1 MGIVIFNGIS
11 SQDLHIQV
19 QTEPDYDFPEKDYEV
34 THVPGRNGD
43 IVIDQGSWQNVSRK
57 YNLAMD
63 AVKISYTEV
72 ASKLVQW
79 LHSASGYARLEDSYE
94 PDFYRMAMYK
104 DSGSISNIYNKAGQ
118 IEVEFTCKPQR
129 YFKSG
134 EIADIFTTSTEY
146 RNPTD
151 FPAKPLIK
159 IHGSGSGTVGIGT
172 YTVTINDILDG
183 MIVDSEQQDTY
194 KDQTNCNS
202 RVSIAEYPKLVSGN
216 NEISISGGVTSI
228 EIIPR
233 WWTL

>member
-63 AVKISYTEV
+63 AGKISYTEV

-104 DSGSISNIYNKAGQ
+104 DSGSITNIYNKAGQ

-134 EIADIFTTSTEY
+134 EVADIFTASTEY

-159 IHGSGSGTVGIGT
+159 IHGSGPGTVGIGT
-172 YTVTINDILDG
+172 YTVTINDIVDG
-183 MIVDSEQQDTY
+183 MIVDCEQQDTY
-194 KDQTNCNS
+194 KDQMNCNS
-202 RVSIAEYPKLVSGN
+202 KVHILEYPKLVAGN
-216 NEISISGGVTSI
+216 NAITLSGGVTSI

>member
-1 MGIVIFNGIS
+1 MGIVVFNGIS

-63 AVKISYTEV
+63 AGKISYPEV

-134 EIADIFTTSTEY
+134 EVADIFTTSTEY

-159 IHGSGSGTVGIGT
+159 IHGSGSGTVVIGA

-194 KDQTNCNS
+194 KEQTNCNS
-202 RVSIAEYPKLVSGN
+202 KVSIPEYPKLVSGN

>member
-104 DSGSISNIYNKAGQ
+104 DSGSITNIYNKAGQ

-134 EIADIFTTSTEY
+134 EVADIFTTSTEY

-159 IHGSGSGTVGIGT
+159 IHGSGLGTVRIGA

-194 KDQTNCNS
+194 KEQTNCNS
-202 RVSIAEYPKLVSGN
+202 RVSIPEYPKLVSGN
-216 NEISISGGVTSI
+216 NVISISGGVTSI

>member
-1 MGIVIFNGIS
+1 MGIVVFNGIS

-19 QTEPDYDFPEKDYEV
+19 QTEPSYDFPEKDYEV

-63 AVKISYTEV
+63 AGKISYTEV

-104 DSGSISNIYNKAGQ
+104 DSGSISNIFNKAGQ

-134 EIADIFTTSTEY
+134 EAADIFVASSEY

-159 IHGSGSGTVGIGT
+159 IHGSGSGVVGIGT
-172 YTVTINDILDG
+172 YTVTINDIIDG

-194 KDQTNCNS
+194 KDQMNCNS
-202 RVSIAEYPKLVSGN
+202 KVSITEYPKLVSGN
-216 NEISISGGVTSI
+216 NTISISGGVTSI

>member
-11 SQDLHIQV
+11 SKDLHIQV

-63 AVKISYTEV
+63 AGKISYTEV

-118 IEVEFTCKPQR
+118 IEIEFTCKPQR

-159 IHGSGSGTVGIGT
+159 IHGSGSGTVAIGT

-183 MIVDSEQQDTY
+183 MVVDSEQQDTY

-202 RVSIAEYPKLVSGN
+202 KVYITEYPKLIAGN
-216 NEISISGGVTSI
+216 NAISISGGVTSI

>member
-11 SQDLHIQV
+11 SKDLHIQV

-63 AVKISYTEV
+63 AGKISYTEV

-118 IEVEFTCKPQR
+118 IEIEFTCKPQR

-159 IHGSGSGTVGIGT
+159 IHGSGSGTVKIGA

-183 MIVDSEQQDTY
+183 MVVDSEQQDTY

-202 RVSIAEYPKLVSGN
+202 KVSIAEYPKLIAGN
-216 NEISISGGVTSI
+216 NAISISGGVTSI

>member
-11 SQDLHIQV
+11 SKDLHIQV

-34 THVPGRNGD
+34 IHVPGRNGD

-63 AVKISYTEV
+63 AGKISYTEV

-118 IEVEFTCKPQR
+118 IEIEFTCKPQR

-146 RNPTD
+146 RNTTD

-159 IHGSGSGTVGIGT
+159 IHGSGSGMVKIGA

-183 MIVDSEQQDTY
+183 MVVDSEQQDTY

-202 RVSIAEYPKLVSGN
+202 KVSITEYPKLIAGN
-216 NEISISGGVTSI
+216 NAIYISGGVTSI

>member
-11 SQDLHIQV
+11 SKDLHIQV
-19 QTEPDYDFPEKDYEV
+19 QTEPDYDFPEKDYNV

-63 AVKISYTEV
+63 AGKISYTEV

-118 IEVEFTCKPQR
+118 IEIEFTCKPQR

-159 IHGSGSGTVGIGT
+159 IRGSGSGTVKIGA

-183 MIVDSEQQDTY
+183 MVVDSEQQDTY

-202 RVSIAEYPKLVSGN
+202 KVSISEYPKLIAGN
-216 NEISISGGVTSI
+216 NAISISGGVTSI

>member
-1 MGIVIFNGIS
+1 M
-11 SQDLHIQV
+11 DLHTLV
-19 QTEPDYDFPEKDYEV
+19 QHPPEYAFPEKDCEA

-43 IVIDQGSWQNVSRK
+43 IVVDTGSWKNVNRT
-57 YNLAMD
+57 YNLAID
-63 AVKISYTEV
+63 ARKISYTEV

-104 DSGSISNIYNKAGQ
+104 DQGTLTNIYNKAGT
-118 IEVEFTCKPQR
+118 IDVTFNCKPQR

-134 EIADIFTTSTEY
+134 EEPSIFTQGMEY

-151 FPAKPLIK
+151 FPSKPQI
-159 IHGSGSGTVGIGT
+159 IVRGSGSGDIFIGN
-172 YTVTINDILDG
+172 YHMKVLDIRDG
-183 MIVDSEQQDTY
+183 MVIDSDIQDTY
-194 KDQTNCNS
+194 LGNTNCNNC
-202 RVSIAEYPKLVSGN
+202 VAFDEYPMIVAGN
-216 NEISISGGVTSI
+216 NNITFTGGITSL

>member
-172 YTVTINDILDG
+172 YTVNINNILDG

-202 RVSIAEYPKLVSGN
+202 RVYIAEYPKLVSGN
-216 NEISISGGVTSI
+216 NVISISGGVTSI

>member
-134 EIADIFTTSTEY
+134 EVADIFTTSTEY

-216 NEISISGGVTSI
+216 NSISFSGGVTSI

-233 WWTL
+233 

>member
-134 EIADIFTTSTEY
+134 EVADIFTTSTEY

-216 NEISISGGVTSI
+216 NAISFSGGVTSI

>member
-1 MGIVIFNGIS
+1 MGIVVFNGIS

-19 QTEPDYDFPEKDYEV
+19 QTEPSYDFPEKDYEV

-63 AVKISYTEV
+63 AGKISYTEV

-104 DSGSISNIYNKAGQ
+104 DSGSISNIFNKAGQ

-134 EIADIFTTSTEY
+134 EAADIFVASSEY

-159 IHGSGSGTVGIGT
+159 IHGSGSGVVGIGA
-172 YTVTINDILDG
+172 YTVTINDIIDG

-194 KDQTNCNS
+194 KDQMNCNS
-202 RVSIAEYPKLVSGN
+202 KVSITEYTKLVSGN
-216 NEISISGGVTSI
+216 NAISISGGVTSI

>member
-134 EIADIFTTSTEY
+134 EVADIFTTSTEY

-194 KDQTNCNS
+194 KDQTNCNY

-216 NEISISGGVTSI
+216 NSISISGGVTSI

>member
-1 MGIVIFNGIS
+1 MGIVVFNGIS

-19 QTEPDYDFPEKDYEV
+19 QTEPSYDFPEKDYEV

-63 AVKISYTEV
+63 AGKISYTEV

-104 DSGSISNIYNKAGQ
+104 DSGSISNIFNKAGQ
-118 IEVEFTCKPQR
+118 IDVEFTCKPQR

-134 EIADIFTTSTEY
+134 EAADIFVASSEY

-159 IHGSGSGTVGIGT
+159 IHGSGSGVVGIGT
-172 YTVTINDILDG
+172 YTVTINDIIDG

-194 KDQTNCNS
+194 KDHMNCNS
-202 RVSIAEYPKLVSGN
+202 KVSITEYPKLVSGN
-216 NEISISGGVTSI
+216 NAISIYGGVTSI

>member
-1 MGIVIFNGIS
+1 MGIVVFNGIS

-19 QTEPDYDFPEKDYEV
+19 QTEPSYDFPEKDYDV

-63 AVKISYTEV
+63 AGKISYTEV

-104 DSGSISNIYNKAGQ
+104 DSGSISNIFNKAGQ

-134 EIADIFTTSTEY
+134 EAADIFVASSEY

-151 FPAKPLIK
+151 FPAKPLVK
-159 IHGSGSGTVGIGT
+159 IHGSGSGVVGIGT
-172 YTVTINDILDG
+172 YTVTINDIIDG

-194 KDQTNCNS
+194 KDQMNCNS
-202 RVSIAEYPKLVSGN
+202 KVSITEYPKLVSGN
-216 NEISISGGVTSI
+216 NAISISGDRKSVV
-228 EIIPR
+228 
-233 WWTL
+233 

>member
-1 MGIVIFNGIS
+1 MGIVVFNGIS

-159 IHGSGSGTVGIGT
+159 IHGRGSGTVGIGT
-172 YTVTINDILDG
+172 YTVTINDIIEG
-183 MIVDSEQQDTY
+183 MIINSEQQN
-194 KDQTNCNS
+194 K
-202 RVSIAEYPKLVSGN
+202 
-216 NEISISGGVTSI
+216 
-228 EIIPR
+228 
-233 WWTL
+233 

>member
-1 MGIVIFNGIS
+1 MGIVVFNGIS

-19 QTEPDYDFPEKDYEV
+19 QTEPSYDFPEKDYEV

-63 AVKISYTEV
+63 AGKISYTEV

-104 DSGSISNIYNKAGQ
+104 DSGSISNIFNKAGQ

-134 EIADIFTTSTEY
+134 EAADIFVASSEY

-151 FPAKPLIK
+151 FPAKPLVK
-159 IHGSGSGTVGIGT
+159 IHGSGSGVVGIGT
-172 YTVTINDILDG
+172 YTVTINDIIDG

-194 KDQTNCNS
+194 KDQMNCNS
-202 RVSIAEYPKLVSGN
+202 KVSITEYPKLVSGN
-216 NEISISGGVTSI
+216 NVISISGGVTSI

>member
-1 MGIVIFNGIS
+1 MGIVVFNGIS

-19 QTEPDYDFPEKDYEV
+19 QTEPSYDFPEKDYEV

-63 AVKISYTEV
+63 AGKISYTEV

-104 DSGSISNIYNKAGQ
+104 DSGSISNIFNKAGQ

-134 EIADIFTTSTEY
+134 EAADIFVASSEY

-151 FPAKPLIK
+151 FPAKPLVK
-159 IHGSGSGTVGIGT
+159 IHGSGSGVVGIGT
-172 YTVTINDILDG
+172 YTVTINDIIDG

-194 KDQTNCNS
+194 KGQMNCNS
-202 RVSIAEYPKLVSGN
+202 KVSITEYPKLISGN
-216 NEISISGGVTSI
+216 NVISISGGVTSI

>member
-11 SQDLHIQV
+11 SKDLHIQV

-63 AVKISYTEV
+63 AGKISYTEV

-118 IEVEFTCKPQR
+118 IEIEFTCKPQR

-159 IHGSGSGTVGIGT
+159 IHGSGSGTVKIGA
-172 YTVTINDILDG
+172 YTVAINDILDG
-183 MIVDSEQQDTY
+183 MVVDSEQQDTY

-202 RVSIAEYPKLVSGN
+202 KVSITEYPKLIAGN
-216 NEISISGGVTSI
+216 NAISISGGVTSI

>member
-1 MGIVIFNGIS
+1 MGIVVFNGIS

-19 QTEPDYDFPEKDYEV
+19 QTEPSYDFPEKDYEV

-63 AVKISYTEV
+63 AGKISYTEV

-104 DSGSISNIYNKAGQ
+104 DSGSISNIFNKAGQ

-134 EIADIFTTSTEY
+134 EAADIFVASSEY

-159 IHGSGSGTVGIGT
+159 IHGSGSGVVGIGT
-172 YTVTINDILDG
+172 YTVTINDIIDG

-194 KDQTNCNS
+194 KDQINCNS
-202 RVSIAEYPKLVSGN
+202 KVSITEYPKLVSGN
-216 NEISISGGVTSI
+216 NSISISGGVTSI

>member
-1 MGIVIFNGIS
+1 MGIVVFNGIS

-19 QTEPDYDFPEKDYEV
+19 QTEPSYDFPEKDYEV

-63 AVKISYTEV
+63 AGKISYTEV

-104 DSGSISNIYNKAGQ
+104 DSGSISNIFNKAGQ

-134 EIADIFTTSTEY
+134 EAADIFVASSEY

-159 IHGSGSGTVGIGT
+159 IHGSGSGVVGIGT
-172 YTVTINDILDG
+172 YTVTINDIIDG

-194 KDQTNCNS
+194 KDQMNCNS
-202 RVSIAEYPKLVSGN
+202 KVSITEYPKLVSGN
-216 NEISISGGVTSI
+216 NVISISGGVTSI

>member
-1 MGIVIFNGIS
+1 MGIVVFNGIS

-19 QTEPDYDFPEKDYEV
+19 QTEPSYDFPEKDYDV

-63 AVKISYTEV
+63 AGKISYTEV

-104 DSGSISNIYNKAGQ
+104 DSGSISNIFNKAGQ

-134 EIADIFTTSTEY
+134 EAADIFVASSEY

-159 IHGSGSGTVGIGT
+159 IHGSGSGVVGIGT
-172 YTVTINDILDG
+172 YTVTINDIIDG

-194 KDQTNCNS
+194 KDHMNCNS
-202 RVSIAEYPKLVSGN
+202 KVSITEYPKLVSGN
-216 NEISISGGVTSI
+216 NVISISGGVTSI

>member
-1 MGIVIFNGIS
+1 MGIVVFNGIS

-19 QTEPDYDFPEKDYEV
+19 QTEPSYDFPEKDYEV

-63 AVKISYTEV
+63 AGKISYTEV

-104 DSGSISNIYNKAGQ
+104 DSGSISNIFNKAGQ
-118 IEVEFTCKPQR
+118 IDVEFTCKPQR

-134 EIADIFTTSTEY
+134 EAADIFVASSEY

-151 FPAKPLIK
+151 FTAKPLIK
-159 IHGSGSGTVGIGT
+159 IHGSGSGVVGIGE
-172 YTVTINDILDG
+172 YTVTINDIIDG

-194 KDQTNCNS
+194 KDQMNCNS
-202 RVSIAEYPKLVSGN
+202 KVSITEYPKLVSGN
-216 NEISISGGVTSI
+216 NAISISGGVTSI

>member
-1 MGIVIFNGIS
+1 MGIVLFNGIS

-19 QTEPDYDFPEKDYEV
+19 QTEPSYDFPEKDYEV

-63 AVKISYTEV
+63 AGKISYTEV

-104 DSGSISNIYNKAGQ
+104 DSGSISNIFNKAGQ
-118 IEVEFTCKPQR
+118 IDVEFTCKPQR

-134 EIADIFTTSTEY
+134 EAADIFVASSEY

-159 IHGSGSGTVGIGT
+159 IHGSGSGVVGIGA
-172 YTVTINDILDG
+172 YTVTINDIIDG

-194 KDQTNCNS
+194 KDHMNCNS
-202 RVSIAEYPKLVSGN
+202 KVSITEYPKLVSGN
-216 NEISISGGVTSI
+216 NVISIYGGVTSI

>member
-63 AVKISYTEV
+63 AGKISYTEV

-134 EIADIFTTSTEY
+134 EVADTFTASTEY

-159 IHGSGSGTVGIGT
+159 IYGSGPGTVGIDK
-172 YTVTINDILDG
+172 YTVTINDIVDG

-194 KDQTNCNS
+194 KDQMNCNS
-202 RVSIAEYPKLVSGN
+202 KVHILEYPKLVAGN
-216 NEISISGGVTSI
+216 NAITLSGGVTSI

>member
-11 SQDLHIQV
+11 SKDLHIQV
-19 QTEPDYDFPEKDYEV
+19 QTEPDYDFPEKDYNV

-63 AVKISYTEV
+63 AGKISYTEV

-118 IEVEFTCKPQR
+118 IEIEFTCKPQR

-159 IHGSGSGTVGIGT
+159 IHGSGSGTVKIGA

-183 MIVDSEQQDTY
+183 MVVDSEQQDTY

-202 RVSIAEYPKLVSGN
+202 KVSIAEYPKLIAGN
-216 NEISISGGVTSI
+216 NAISISGGVTSI

>member
-1 MGIVIFNGIS
+1 MGIVVFNGIS

-19 QTEPDYDFPEKDYEV
+19 QTEPSYDFPEKDYEV

-63 AVKISYTEV
+63 AGKISYTEV

-104 DSGSISNIYNKAGQ
+104 DSGSISNIFNKAGQ
-118 IEVEFTCKPQR
+118 IDVEFTCKPQR

-134 EIADIFTTSTEY
+134 EAADIFVASSEY

-151 FPAKPLIK
+151 FPAKPLVK
-159 IHGSGSGTVGIGT
+159 IHGSGSGTVKIGA

-183 MIVDSEQQDTY
+183 MVVDSEQQDTY

-202 RVSIAEYPKLVSGN
+202 KVSITEYPKLIAGN
-216 NEISISGGVTSI
+216 NTISISGGVTSI